1 MARQQFS
8 PEQIVHKLREA
19 DVELSKGTPVK
30 QVCRQLGITDKTEY
44 RWRRE
49 YGGLKVDQAGALAR
63 MNQPPPVLRSTAQA
77 IRGLIDAERRPAAA
91 LKHQTQSSPPRTHTP
106 LLKDTCS
113 H

>member
-30 QVCRQLGITDKTEY
+30 QVCRQIGVTDKTYY

-49 YGGLKVDQAGALAR
+49 FGGLKVDQARRMKELEAENAR
-63 MNQPPPVLRSTAQA
+63 LKRIVAHQA
-77 IRGLIDAERRPAAA
+77 IDMAILREAAG
-91 LKHQTQSSPPRTHTP
+91 PNF
-106 LLKDTCS
+106 
-113 H
+113 